1 MAKFTNQEDF
11 MYITSQLPQQNNS
24 TKINEVSTVCHPD
37 KSSTYQVVS
46 EKINACMQNKNLKS
60 TPEMIEKFYLKL
72 LPITYR
78 DWLGN

>member
-1 MAKFTNQEDF
+1 
-11 MYITSQLPQQNNS
+11 MYITSQLSQQSDS
-24 TKINEVSTVCHPD
+24 TIIIEANTAHHPD

-78 DWLGN
+78 DWIGNQN